1 MYHIVTYQLKKIRI
15 KKIIFRPFLALN
27 VSKNGPNDRLWWAI
41 TRLFLVRLQK
51 SKNRC
56 NRDIKIYKNFYSRY
70 NFEFSVKKNIL
81 GP

>member
-15 KKIIFRPFLALN
+15 KKIIFRPFLALK
-27 VSKNGPNDRLWWAI
+27 VLKNGPNDRLWWAI
-41 TRLFLVRLQK
+41 TRLFLVRFQK
-51 SKNRC
+51 TKNRC

-70 NFEFSVKKNIL
+70 YFEFSVKKIIL

>member
-15 KKIIFRPFLALN
+15 KKIIFRHFLALN

-41 TRLFLVRLQK
+41 TRSFLVRFQK
-51 SKNRC
+51 TKNHC
-56 NRDIKIYKNFYSRY
+56 NWDNKIYKNFYSKY
-70 NFEFSVKKNIL
+70 NFEFLVKKIIL

>member
-1 MYHIVTYQLKKIRI
+1 MYQLVTNQLKKIRI
-15 KKIIFRPFLALN
+15 KKIIFRHFLALN

-41 TRLFLVRLQK
+41 TRSFLVRFQK
-51 SKNRC
+51 TKNHC

-70 NFEFSVKKNIL
+70 NFEFSVKKIIL